1 MADAEELESFAR
13 LNVAS
18 QRVTFY
24 SNSKDRTISFT
35 KEVENIPIKVFEM
48 ARDDE
53 FGRMVIASKDLAVGD
68 VVMEVRFGERRS
80 VHMSYYGV
88 CCFIMSYHEGYSYRG
103 DIRRANHIK
112 SQCLKENVAP
122 L

>member
-1 MADAEELESFAR
+1 MLESFAR

-68 VVMEVRFGERRS
+68 VVMEVRS
-80 VHMSYYGV
+80 VISVISCYFV
-88 CCFIMSYHEGYSYRG
+88 SYHGGCCYGGEICYICYIMLFRVVSWGMSLWR
-103 DIRRANHIK
+103 
-112 SQCLKENVAP
+112 
-122 L
+122 